1 MYIHI
6 MVTNTP
12 NAPHHSAFFGAF
24 HLTPDSINPK
34 SDIKLKAATH
44 KMNAVIPIPIGPEV
58 CRYGTS
64 NGVNQEKSHEITY
77 ISIIDATR
85 LPITLLNVGVALIT
99 LDE

>member
-1 MYIHI
+1 
-6 MVTNTP
+6 MVTKTP

-34 SDIKLKAATH
+34 SEIKLKAATQRI
-44 KMNAVIPIPIGPEV
+44 NTVIPIPIGPEV
-58 CRYGTS
+58 WRYGTS
-64 NGVNQEKSHEITY
+64 NGVNTENIRDRTY